1 MILDIEDR
9 RPISVKA
16 LSTQRG
22 LGTVTFRAFY
32 LFEALY
38 APYILG
44 SGHFIPILESDI
56 EGPKKQ
62 DRMQIV
68 GLGFEPWAVWLQ
80 IPETLHCITL
90 QDTCQWT
97 GPRVRILES
106 LGCRGG
112 VGVGL
117 KFSM

>member
-1 MILDIEDR
+1 M
-9 RPISVKA
+9 KA

-97 GPRVRILES
+97 GPRVLHIRKF
-106 LGCRGG
+106 GVQGWGG
-112 VGVGL
+112 GRVKIQHVAEPQRL
-117 KFSM
+117 